1 MEIPLAIIVLG
12 AVALYGLVF
21 LLVLS
26 KVAGREQDRFRFL
39 SKIRS
44 NDQDWEEIAD
54 PLAAQRSKIV
64 LLDSPAEEEQ
74 KNRDQMVS

>member
-21 LLVLS
+21 LLVLG

-39 SKIRS
+39 SKTRP

-54 PLAAQRSKIV
+54 PLATQRSKIV
-64 LLDSPAEEEQ
+64 LLDSPPEEAE
-74 KNRDQMVS
+74 KDRDQMVS